1 MTEDRLVHLKT
12 YGNEL
17 RQALRPEG
25 DSPLKPESVV
35 DTLGTDVLKQL
46 RAIGVDAQHGDPLE
60 YGCTM
65 AADLEGWPLSGLILN
80 LLVTGVNNSVRF
92 FDTGPE
98 RFSTLQEDQNA
109 SFIYD
114 TAAVGFL
121 VLKGFV
127 YEACQLQSSEIP
139 TTVHLLADQAELR
152 EWLFAAL
159 LDGERI
165 FANAV
170 EYNRLKPHLHPLDG
184 QTATGI
190 IAQIREK
197 LDANV
202 ALQPES

>member
-12 YGNEL
+12 CGNEL
-17 RQALRPEG
+17 REVLRPEG
-25 DSPLKPESVV
+25 DSPLRPESIV

-46 RAIGVDAQHGDPLE
+46 RAIGVDAQYGNPLK

-65 AADLEGWPLSGLILN
+65 AADLEGQPLLGLILN

-92 FDTGPE
+92 FDTDPE
-98 RFSTLQEDQNA
+98 RFSTLQHDRNA

-114 TAAVGFL
+114 TAAIGFL

-127 YEACQLQSSEIP
+127 HEACQLQSSEIP
-139 TTVHLLADQAELR
+139 TTVHLLANQAELR

-170 EYNRLKPHLHPLDG
+170 EHNRLKPHLYPLDG
-184 QTATGI
+184 QTAAGI

-202 ALQPES
+202 ALQQKN